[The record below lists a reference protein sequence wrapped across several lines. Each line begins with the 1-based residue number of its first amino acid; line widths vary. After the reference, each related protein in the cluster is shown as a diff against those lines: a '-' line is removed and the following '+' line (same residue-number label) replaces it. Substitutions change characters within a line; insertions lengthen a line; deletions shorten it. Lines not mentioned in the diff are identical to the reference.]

1 MPRLPVFQHP
11 MRAACLVAVLASLA
25 TGGTA
30 RAADD
35 DTGAPETTGVTA
47 GQPPRQSDPDFLF
60 GRPRTVVGVS
70 GGWLA
75 ASQAGGIFD
84 LTRELLTVNEGDFD
98 TAALRFVVGRAVSP
112 RLDVVAEVGFSRA
125 SVASEFRDFVDLDD
139 LPIVQTTQLTQAPV
153 GGSLRVWLTPR
164 GREVGRL
171 AWVPNR
177 IAPYVGAGGGGQWY
191 RFTQFGDFVDDNDV
205 DLPIFTDRLESSGWT
220 ASGHVF
226 AGASVSLTRQLFLGV
241 EARHV
246 WANTPLSGDF
256 VGFDNIDLNGFQATV
271 GIEFVF

>member
-11 MRAACLVAVLASLA
+11 MGAACLVAVLASLA

-30 RAADD
+30 RAAED
-35 DTGAPETTGVTA
+35 DTGAPEITGA
-47 GQPPRQSDPDFLF
+47 IAAQPPRQSDPDFLF

-84 LTRELLTVNEGDFD
+84 FTRELLTVNEGAFD
-98 TAALRFVVGRAVSP
+98 TAALRFDVGRAVSP

-125 SVASEFRDFVDLDD
+125 SVASEYRDFVDLDD
-139 LPIVQTTQLTQAPV
+139 LPIVQTTELTQAPV
-153 GGSLRVWLTPR
+153 AGSLRFWLRPR

-177 IAPYVGAGGGGQWY
+177 IAPYVGAGGGTRWY
-191 RFTQFGDFVDDNDV
+191 RFTQFGDFVDFV
-205 DLPIFTDRLESSGWT
+205 DLSIFTDRLESSGWT

-241 EARHV
+241 EARYV
-246 WANTPLSGDF
+246 WADTPLSGHF
-256 VGFDNIDLNGFQATV
+256 VGFDNIDLNGFQATG

>member
-11 MRAACLVAVLASLA
+11 MAAACLVAVLASLA
-25 TGGTA
+25 TGGTE
-30 RAADD
+30 RAAED
-35 DTGAPETTGVTA
+35 DTGAPEISGVIA
-47 GQPPRQSDPDFLF
+47 AQPPRQSDPDFLF

-84 LTRELLTVNEGDFD
+84 FTRELLTVNEGDFD
-98 TAALRFVVGRAVSP
+98 TAALRLDVGRAVSP

-125 SVASEFRDFVDLDD
+125 SVASEYRDFVDLDN
-139 LPIVQTTQLTQAPV
+139 LPIVQTTELTQAPV
-153 GGSLRVWLTPR
+153 GGSLRFWLTPR

-177 IAPYVGAGGGGQWY
+177 IAPYVGAGGGARWY
-191 RFTQFGDFVDDNDV
+191 RFTQFGDFVDFV
-205 DLPIFTDRLESSGWT
+205 DLSIFTDRLESSGWT

-226 AGASVSLTRQLFLGV
+226 AGASFSLTRHLFLDG
-241 EARHV
+241 EARYV
-246 WANTPLSGDF
+246 WADTPLSGDF
-256 VGFDNIDLNGFQATV
+256 VGFDNIDLNGFRATG